1 MLSRLMRVTFGLFPG
16 RCILCQAS
24 TARAL
29 DLCIHCETD
38 LPMIPF
44 PCRRCGQQIP
54 QRAAA
59 GLSDDSWVCGQCLIK
74 PPPYV
79 RSFSAFAYTQPINQL
94 IAEFKNRHQLLV
106 GRVLAMVLARRY
118 FDQYDVSRPNPINTL
133 EPIKPRLETIIKT
146 AIKAEPRSRPLPDLL
161 IPIPLHPT
169 RLKFRGFNQAHE
181 IADAIKALTGIPI
194 DDQLCQRTT
203 ESPPQKGLSA
213 AARRRN
219 IKQAFRLT
227 RKLRGE
233 RLALVDDVLTTGA
246 TVSELTRSALNAG
259 AGSVEIIT
267 LARTP
272 KPRYF

>member
-1 MLSRLMRVTFGLFPG
+1 
-16 RCILCQAS
+16 
-24 TARAL
+24 
-29 DLCIHCETD
+29 
-38 LPMIPF
+38 
-44 PCRRCGQQIP
+44 
-54 QRAAA
+54 
-59 GLSDDSWVCGQCLIK
+59 
-74 PPPYV
+74 
-79 RSFSAFAYTQPINQL
+79 
-94 IAEFKNRHQLLV
+94 
-106 GRVLAMVLARRY
+106 MVLARRY

>member
-1 MLSRLMRVTFGLFPG
+1 MPDQTATLRSKFQRLRLH
-16 RCILCQAS
+16 S
-24 TARAL
+24 TDQSA
-29 DLCIHCETD
+29 HCR
-38 LPMIPF
+38 I
-44 PCRRCGQQIP
+44 Q
-54 QRAAA
+54 
-59 GLSDDSWVCGQCLIK
+59 
-74 PPPYV
+74 
-79 RSFSAFAYTQPINQL
+79 
-94 IAEFKNRHQLLV
+94 NRHQLLV

-194 DDQLCQRTT
+194 DDQLCQRIT

-259 AGSVEIIT
+259 AGSVLGRDHYPGQNVQTQILLKT
-267 LARTP
+267 LKVFPTLC
-272 KPRYF
+272 

>member
-213 AARRRN
+213 V
-219 IKQAFRLT
+219 RLT